1 MATEQSSDSVPAAG
15 SASSRSRP
23 LDWPQI
29 AGQAEPVAQAIEAFV
44 RQRQRRRRQIGAL
57 AAGVVM
63 LLATG
68 VAWRSEFFPRD
79 GSERTAARATP
90 AAASTVVSLPAR
102 QTLPDG
108 SVVELKPGAE
118 ISVNFT
124 AASAEPRR
132 VVLKGGEAHFTV
144 TKNPARPFIV
154 EADGVEVRA
163 VGTAFSVQRG
173 GGEVAVLVTEGRV
186 AVDKSPPVHATG
198 EVAAA
203 NDAVTTAPAIAPPPL
218 AFVDAGSRAVVS
230 TGAAPAAA
238 DVREVSAAELSAKLA
253 WRVPRLEFNATPI
266 AEVVAMFN
274 RHAAP
279 QGAEPAAHLTL
290 ADSALAT
297 LPLSGVLRADN
308 ITVLLQIME
317 SSYGIQAER
326 RPAGEIVLRKAR

>member
-15 SASSRSRP
+15 SAPSRSRP
-23 LDWPQI
+23 LDWPQV
-29 AGQAEPVAQAIEAFV
+29 AGQAEPVALAIEAFV
-44 RQRQRRRRQIGAL
+44 RQRQRRRRQMGAL

-68 VAWRSEFFPRD
+68 VAWRAEFFSRD
-79 GSERTAARATP
+79 ASRSVTARATT

-118 ISVNFT
+118 ISVNF
-124 AASAEPRR
+124 SAMSTEPRR

-173 GGEVAVLVTEGRV
+173 RGEVAVLVTEGRV
-186 AVDKSPPVHATG
+186 AVDKSPPVRAVSD
-198 EVAAA
+198 VAPAA
-203 NDAVTTAPAIAPPPL
+203 DAPITAPTSAPPPL

-230 TGAAPAAA
+230 IGATSAAA

-253 WRVPRLEFNATPI
+253 WRGPRLEFNATPI

-279 QGAEPAAHLTL
+279 QGTEPAAHLTL

>member
-1 MATEQSSDSVPAAG
+1 MASEHSSDSSPTAG
-15 SASSRSRP
+15 SAPARSKP
-23 LDWPQI
+23 LDWPQA

-44 RQRQRRRRQIGAL
+44 RRRQRRRRQAGAV
-57 AAGVVM
+57 AAGLVM
-63 LLATG
+63 LLG
-68 VAWRSEFFPRD
+68 LGLGWRSEFFSND
-79 GSERTAARATP
+79 ASSTARATT

-102 QTLPDG
+102 QLLPDG

-118 ISVNFT
+118 ISVNFA
-124 AASAEPRR
+124 AASAGPRR

-186 AVDKSPPVHATG
+186 AVDKSPPGRPAG
-198 EVAAA
+198 EAAA
-203 NDAVTTAPAIAPPPL
+203 AADVPAVAPAPL
-218 AFVDAGSRAVVS
+218 ALVDAGSRAVVS
-230 TGAAPAAA
+230 TVATSAAA
-238 DVREVSAAELSAKLA
+238 EVREVSSAELSAKLA
-253 WRVPRLEFNATPI
+253 WRVPRLEFNGTPI

-279 QGAEPAAHLTL
+279 QGAEPPVRLTL
-290 ADSALAT
+290 ADPALAA

-326 RPAGEIVLRKAR
+326 RPSGEIMLRKAR